1 VLLLARR
8 HIENL
13 EREKRGLEGRNGVL
27 VEDMENLKGVWV
39 SMGGPVLPW
48 FLGLKLHKKRKS
60 GANGLQKRTWT
71 IKFWRSVFSAG
82 KGSKPPSL

>member
-8 HIENL
+8 YIENL

-39 SMGGPVLPW
+39 SMGGPVLP
-48 FLGLKLHKKRKS
+48 
-60 GANGLQKRTWT
+60 
-71 IKFWRSVFSAG
+71 
-82 KGSKPPSL
+82 